1 MVRISEMRE
10 QRNSHVTEM
19 RALLENNSG
28 KWGAELQTKY
38 DQHDSA
44 VADLDKQIN
53 NAQRLADLEAES
65 KFGMSEAGIA
75 LPGAKPANRS
85 RDIYAK
91 WLRKGDNGLTA
102 DDWATVRNVTS
113 TTTPAE
119 GGFTVQT
126 DVATSL
132 LDGLKDYSGM
142 RQAAQII
149 RTASGNPLSYP
160 TSDGT
165 AEEGEI
171 VAENGSATDLDPTF
185 GVLSLGVFKFSSKVI
200 TVPIEL
206 VQDSQIDIEAFV
218 QERLV
223 TRLGRITE
231 KMYTTGSGTGQP
243 RGLVTAA
250 TTGVTGATGSA
261 TTVSYDQ
268 LVDLEHSVD
277 PAYRNNAAFMFND
290 STLRAIRKL
299 KDSQN
304 RPIFV
309 PGYEQ
314 GNPGGAPATLLGR
327 RIIINQ
333 QMASMAANAKS
344 IAFGDFSYYKIRD
357 VMDVTM
363 FRFTD
368 SAYTKK
374 GQIGFLAWMRSGG
387 NLIDIGG
394 AVKLYV
400 NSAT

>member
-28 KWGAELQTKY
+28 KWGSELQAKY